1 MRDEASVKQ
10 VRARNNRIGCCGVSN
25 LCSFPIYLAICVWMK
40 EPDCAWRCLIIE
52 PCFPMISPT
61 VVDGIMICSNLP
73 NTPSLSQ
80 ESPTS

>member
-1 MRDEASVKQ
+1 
-10 VRARNNRIGCCGVSN
+10 
-25 LCSFPIYLAICVWMK
+25 MK

-73 NTPSLSQ
+73 TQPDLSLSQ
-80 ESPTS
+80 GFSPTSWSSEDNS